1 MNAVPLQKL
10 RDLDVVAVLFALE
23 IVFYQDK
30 RLLGRATD
38 AIKFPVGA
46 AFFDRSN
53 PYLIDIES
61 LQVSPPLPK
70 KDLGSHDSDLDV
82 ALGVTNR
89 YSGADKKANEL
100 AFESKFIT
108 GP

>member
-1 MNAVPLQKL
+1 MNAVRLQKL

-38 AIKFPVGA
+38 AIKFPVGP

-53 PYLIDIES
+53 LYFIDIES
-61 LQVSPPLPK
+61 RKVPPRLPEK
-70 KDLGSHDSDLDV
+70 EVGSYESDVDV
-82 ALGVTNR
+82 AMRATDSFLA
-89 YSGADKKANEL
+89 ADTTANE
-100 AFESKFIT
+100 IT
-108 GP
+108 FARNLCTVA

>member
-1 MNAVPLQKL
+1 MNAVRLQKL

-30 RLLGRATD
+30 RLLGRATA

-53 PYLIDIES
+53 HYFIDIES
-61 LQVSPPLPK
+61 RKVSPRLPK
-70 KDLGSHDSDLDV
+70 KELGSHESDVYVAMGATDSCSSSDN
-82 ALGVTNR
+82 T
-89 YSGADKKANEL
+89 ANEL
-100 AFESKFIT
+100 TFGSKLSS
-108 GP
+108 GQ

>member
-1 MNAVPLQKL
+1 MNAVRLQKL

-38 AIKFPVGA
+38 AIKFPVGP

-53 PYLIDIES
+53 LYFIDIES
-61 LQVSPPLPK
+61 RKVSPRLPK
-70 KDLGSHDSDLDV
+70 KELGSHDSDVDV
-82 ALGVTNR
+82 AMGATDSF
-89 YSGADKKANEL
+89 SGADNTANEL
-100 AFESKFIT
+100 TFGSNLCT
-108 GP
+108 GL